1 MFERTNAKFLC
12 GASFVLGCA
21 VTLLV
26 FSLAL
31 AYCVHTLK
39 SGANVLARSREELQ
53 PVVTPVHTPTYGI
66 LEPIEIPLVDPE
78 GAIPD
83 EPERLRQSKW
93 TFDNFTEAGLVK
105 FFSGCELQTVQRRL
119 LLDRSCWTFA
129 SNSIIVA
136 PSEQLVW
143 SLSPSTRA
151 RIYSV
156 LGKSTANYSQ
166 NLPFRFPP

>member
-1 MFERTNAKFLC
+1 MFEKTNVKFLC
-12 GASFVLGCA
+12 GASFVLGCSI
-21 VTLLV
+21 TLLV

-31 AYCVHTLK
+31 AYCVHNIR
-39 SGANVLARSREELQ
+39 SAASIFARSKAEPQL
-53 PVVTPVHTPTYGI
+53 VVSPARISACGI

-105 FFSGCELQTVQRRL
+105 FFSGCELQPVQRRL